1 MSQGE
6 IVSIRLVIFRYLEV
20 DMPLSFE
27 QVPPPRGTAHRS
39 RTAVTILR
47 RRQVESEAGC
57 PRSTLYLRISQG
69 LWTRPVSL
77 GGRTVG
83 WPASEVEALNL
94 ARIAGKTEAQI
105 RELVIELTAA
115 RKNLGAAPTVSA
127 V

>member
-1 MSQGE
+1 
-6 IVSIRLVIFRYLEV
+6 
-20 DMPLSFE
+20 MPLSFK
-27 QVPPPRGTAHRS
+27 QVPHAAGAAHRS
-39 RTAVTILR
+39 RTAVTMLR
-47 RRQVESEAGC
+47 RRQVEAEAGC

-94 ARIAGKTEAQI
+94 ARIAGQTEAQI

-115 RKNLGAAPTVSA
+115 RKNSSAAPTISA